1 MSSSK
6 TILASIAKL
15 NGQNWHTWSKE
26 TESYLTMEDFWE
38 LVDPLEAIPT
48 AAAALKRD
56 KKAYAHIWFLVE
68 PDFRDTIV
76 EIKSGREA
84 WAALNAEHEKDTP
97 STRMNLRQRFYSL
110 SHDPTIGVIPFTNQ
124 VLAVVRQLESIKRKP
139 QVDEI
144 TDKLLIGLDPSFAPV
159 RTNLALRN
167 PEPSIKEITA
177 ALKEF
182 EENETLRPAYSAP
195 NDSIKQESLL
205 YANKAGRHGS
215 GGDGFKTKFEDFD
228 WGNSR
233 RCEGVCWRCGRSGHV
248 AQNCVADM
256 PADVKERILNHHA
269 HFTTSEPDDIAQ
281 AHLATD
287 NINSILAP
295 TILSQDQLAHFAPD
309 DPLILALSTNHQAHT
324 AIDGACRIFGPDE
337 DVPVEFRTTDGYV
350 SDDY

>member
-6 TILASIAKL
+6 TILTSIAKL

-76 EIKSGREA
+76 KIKSGREA
-84 WAALNAEHEKDTP
+84 WAALKAEYEKDTP
-97 STRMNLRQRFYSL
+97 STQMNPCQHFYSL

-182 EENETLRPAYSAP
+182 EENETLCHAYSTP
-195 NDSIKQESLL
+195 NNSIKQELLL

-215 GGDGFKTKFEDFD
+215 GGGGFKTKFEDFK

-233 RCEGVCWRCGRSGHV
+233 RREGVCWCCGRSGHI

-256 PADVKERILNHHA
+256 PADMKEHILNHHA

-309 DPLILALSTNHQAHT
+309 DPLILVLSTNHQAHT
-324 AIDGACRIFGPDE
+324 VIDGACRIFEPDE
-337 DVPVEFRTTDGYV
+337 DVPVEFWTTDGYV

>member
-6 TILASIAKL
+6 TILTSIAKL
-15 NGQNWHTWSKE
+15 NGQNWHTWSKQ

-76 EIKSGREA
+76 KIKSGREA
-84 WAALNAEHEKDTP
+84 WAALKAEYEKDTP
-97 STRMNLRQRFYSL
+97 STQMNPCQHFYSL
-110 SHDPTIGVIPFTNQ
+110 SHDPTIGIIPFTNQ
-124 VLAVVRQLESIKRKP
+124 VLAVVCQLE
-139 QVDEI
+139 
-144 TDKLLIGLDPSFAPV
+144 
-159 RTNLALRN
+159 
-167 PEPSIKEITA
+167 SIKEITA

-182 EENETLRPAYSAP
+182 EENETLCHAYSTP
-195 NDSIKQESLL
+195 NNSIKQELLL

-215 GGDGFKTKFEDFD
+215 GGGGFKTKFEDFN

-233 RCEGVCWRCGRSGHV
+233 RREGVCWCCGRSGHI

-256 PADVKERILNHHA
+256 PADMKEHILNHHA

-309 DPLILALSTNHQAHT
+309 DPLILVLSTNHQAHT
-324 AIDGACRIFGPDE
+324 VIDGACRIFEPDE
-337 DVPVEFRTTDGYV
+337 DVPVEF
-350 SDDY
+350 